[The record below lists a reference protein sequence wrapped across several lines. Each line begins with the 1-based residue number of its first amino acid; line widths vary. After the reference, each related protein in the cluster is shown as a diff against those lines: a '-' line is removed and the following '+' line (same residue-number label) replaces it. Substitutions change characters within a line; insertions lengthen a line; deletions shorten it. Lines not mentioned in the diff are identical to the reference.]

1 MWDPELEMMS
11 ALALYFAFDD
21 DDKQPPRKRRVWV
34 KPWLSRRKAQRCY
47 ENLMRELTLED
58 AESYRSWIPMDTNTF
73 EELLSL
79 VRPHISKQDT
89 NFRQAIRAGERLAV
103 TLRHL
108 ATGETHKSLEFQF
121 RVAHNT
127 ISLMVHEVCKA
138 IFQVLCDRYLKVPQ
152 GHEEGCNVASQF
164 YELWQYPNCIGA
176 LDGKH
181 VVIAP
186 PPRTG
191 ALYRNYKSTF
201 SIVLMALVV
210 ADLRFLYVD
219 VGRNGRMNDSSVWGQ
234 SKMRSAIESGQL
246 GIPGPKTLPA
256 STSSTP
262 FVIVGDEGFGLKP
275 YLMRPYGA
283 KDLHDEK
290 RIFNYRYTIG
300 EENDE

>member
-1 MWDPELEMMS
+1 MWDPELEMMR

-34 KPWLSRRKAQRCY
+34 KPWLSRRKAQGCY
-47 ENLMRELTLED
+47 EKLMRELTLED
-58 AESYRSWIPMDTNTF
+58 AESYRSWIRMDTNTF

-89 NFRQAIRAGERLAV
+89 NFRPAICAGERLAI

-138 IFQVLCDRYLKVPQ
+138 IFQVLCDRYLKVSQ
-152 GHEEGCNVASQF
+152 GQEEWCNVASQF

-181 VVIAP
+181 LVIAP
-186 PPRTG
+186 PPR
-191 ALYRNYKSTF
+191 
-201 SIVLMALVV
+201 
-210 ADLRFLYVD
+210 
-219 VGRNGRMNDSSVWGQ
+219 RNGRMNDSSVWGQ
-234 SKMRSAIESGQL
+234 SKIRSAIESGQL

-262 FVIVGDEGFGLKP
+262 FFIVGDERFGLKP

-283 KDLHDEK
+283 KDLNDEK

-300 EENDE
+300 EESDE